1 MFCKYFWVGLALAAG
16 MSCAVAAVDVNVSDE
31 VALEGVTGIG
41 SAKARA
47 IVKEREAN
55 GPYRDA
61 DDLAGRIDGLG
72 PKSVEKLLANGLM
85 IGGSGGA
92 GTGGAG
98 GVAAGHAPAVAA
110 PPGASPG
117 KSSAQA
123 TQTAKK

>member
-1 MFCKYFWVGLALAAG
+1 MFCKYLWVGLALAAG

-72 PKSVEKLLANGLM
+72 PKSVEKLIANGLM
-85 IGGSGGA
+85 IGGSGGGGSA
-92 GTGGAG
+92 GGAG
-98 GVAAGHAPAVAA
+98 GVAAGHAPAVVAA
-110 PPGASPG
+110 PGASG

>member
-1 MFCKYFWVGLALAAG
+1 MFSKYFWVGLALAAG
-16 MSCAVAAVDVNVSDE
+16 MSCAMAAVDVNVSDE

-61 DDLAGRIDGLG
+61 GDLAERIDGLG
-72 PKSVEKLLANGLM
+72 PKSVEKLVANGLM
-85 IGGSGGA
+85 IGGGADAGGA
-92 GTGGAG
+92 AAAP
-98 GVAAGHAPAVAA
+98 VPAAAGAAPAVATGKPSV
-110 PPGASPG
+110 PP
-117 KSSAQA
+117 

>member
-1 MFCKYFWVGLALAAG
+1 MFSKYFWVGLALAAG

-31 VALEGVTGIG
+31 AALESVAGIG

-47 IVKEREAN
+47 IVKERETN

-72 PKSVEKLLANGLM
+72 PKSVEKLVANGLM
-85 IGGSGGA
+85 IGGSGNAAGA
-92 GTGGAG
+92 
-98 GVAAGHAPAVAA
+98 AAGHAPAVAGAA
-110 PPGASPG
+110 PVAVSG
-117 KSSAQA
+117 KPPVPP